1 MDRGAAE
8 EVPVY
13 ENNQNTDGRNGQTDQ
28 VSPRRAVKSLQSASE
43 QSGVAATELY
53 DFDAD
58 SAAFSSASEAANK
71 DGHEDAAYRDG
82 LPAQRGARSASG
94 VARVADALDFNTF
107 TMETAAE
114 DALATAAEY
123 KKLDAEGVLREDR
136 DTAEYLRN
144 AATAALGHVQNA
156 QAFGL
161 MTVEEGYGYEQ
172 SLQSVIDGT
181 QEYLI
186 DNAMREG
193 KAAENRKG
201 GIGNAE
207 NLNDGTQRAE
217 GVGADREGGA
227 VPQGAAV
234 AAKRGRNDS
243 VEIRRAVGAGEFDQR
258 SARSLGIENGSQ
270 AATMQVLREDVVDR
284 IASLRSIREEAA
296 KDGAKVVFFTGKC
309 EVATKRGRYQSV
321 EGVYDAERNTFYI
334 KADGISR
341 DARKVFRHEAWHKRV
356 AENRAVL
363 LDAAELLGKKY
374 GTAELDRLVAQYCD
388 AYYGIYGVID
398 ASMSEDEA
406 TDIYMKY
413 LEEICADAY
422 AQIRRGGI
430 NIAKAE
436 AAMET
441 YRTDTQKQTAAATER
456 TNGPGQQG
464 KYSVNNEFEAA
475 IDQWTADGSP
485 DGMSFILGSTG
496 DVLQGL
502 GAIESDIYMQGDKIK
517 TILRKHLE
525 MSMDEI
531 KKIPQILDDPVLILK
546 SRNTGR
552 NSSQNTRLV
561 VFGTVKAQSGKPVLS
576 VLDLR
581 PSEGRMLIDD
591 MQKVNSAY
599 VKGNDP
605 VGFVRRSE
613 VLYADKKRT
622 NQLLRWI
629 GFQAPTELLRHGSM
643 GSIAYEGNDVK
654 IFGKDF
660 SEVVH
665 EAATAEDYTG
675 DATTANSSKGER
687 QKYSFGG
694 EKARSANIEALREAQ
709 EMQARGVDMESIRKA
724 TGWHEGMDGKWRFEI
739 DDSGMTYHRG
749 GDAAFRRYHADYAEY
764 QELMRKWASGDV
776 TAEEEARLQ
785 RLDEIWGRED
795 GRLRARVESGSARLE
810 DILDHEGL
818 FQAYPQLRWTRVEF
832 SDLPKGTLG
841 SYSPSEDLIT
851 LSSELRSAPEST
863 LVHEIQHAIQ
873 NTEGL
878 AKGSSWQYWEK
889 KLTRG
894 DEIQSKGFQDARR
907 RLIRFQIDEANEEA
921 LTLKD
926 RLEKAEAQDDDLAEY
941 NRLWEEAERRGLD
954 GKINEY
960 YELRDNYYM
969 QMNRPGNRV
978 PSELYYNTAGEIEAR
993 DAAARRALTAEQ
1005 RREKAPDYGS
1015 ADTVFADGGES
1026 YSIGKTTGN
1035 KPFVEVEQDIL
1046 AGVPEAD
1053 WAKTVKENLK
1063 QKFPSGI
1070 TVGNNEIHIDKQS
1083 RREMTFSRY
1092 MQRLYNTD
1100 PQLRVDKL
1108 RATNN
1113 ADEILQAT
1121 TDWVNEGLNHPRKD
1135 NIRDFARGEVL
1146 LRVGGNDYTAD
1157 VVVGTRENGSMLM
1170 YDILNLQPTSFTEKE
1185 TDAAITVNPSPGV
1198 GRNTASISAESVA
1211 QNAPSVKQKYSLED
1225 DTKELDAGYR
1235 RAVEKDA
1242 AENEPTGGDEGL
1254 LPEKKRGGT
1263 DYAEL
1268 ATEEIERRAKEA
1280 TLSELR
1286 NMVKSTDTRLNQLR
1300 WGQRNGILTQEL
1312 RKQMKTVEE
1321 TAKIQNEELRKR
1333 NKEERAARE
1342 QKKIED
1348 AKKQVPRIAKK
1359 ELKTELT
1366 ELFHTAPGM
1375 RQTANDLIERTANR
1389 LLQQG
1394 YISSED
1400 RAELRDK
1407 LFDAGVVNYPL
1418 VSVAG

>member
-1 MDRGAAE
+1 M
-8 EVPVY
+8 
-13 ENNQNTDGRNGQTDQ
+13 
-28 VSPRRAVKSLQSASE
+28 
-43 QSGVAATELY
+43 Y

-114 DALATAAEY
+114 DAQATAAEY

-181 QEYLI
+181 QEYLV
-186 DNAMREG
+186 DNAMRDG
-193 KAAENRKG
+193 KTAENRKG

-456 TNGPGQQG
+456 TNGP
-464 KYSVNNEFEAA
+464 N
-475 IDQWTADGSP
+475 
-485 DGMSFILGSTG
+485 
-496 DVLQGL
+496 
-502 GAIESDIYMQGDKIK
+502 
-517 TILRKHLE
+517 
-525 MSMDEI
+525 
-531 KKIPQILDDPVLILK
+531 
-546 SRNTGR
+546 
-552 NSSQNTRLV
+552 
-561 VFGTVKAQSGKPVLS
+561 
-576 VLDLR
+576 
-581 PSEGRMLIDD
+581 
-591 MQKVNSAY
+591 
-599 VKGNDP
+599 
-605 VGFVRRSE
+605 
-613 VLYADKKRT
+613 
-622 NQLLRWI
+622 
-629 GFQAPTELLRHGSM
+629 
-643 GSIAYEGNDVK
+643 
-654 IFGKDF
+654 
-660 SEVVH
+660 
-665 EAATAEDYTG
+665 
-675 DATTANSSKGER
+675 
-687 QKYSFGG
+687 
-694 EKARSANIEALREAQ
+694 
-709 EMQARGVDMESIRKA
+709 
-724 TGWHEGMDGKWRFEI
+724 
-739 DDSGMTYHRG
+739 
-749 GDAAFRRYHADYAEY
+749 
-764 QELMRKWASGDV
+764 
-776 TAEEEARLQ
+776 
-785 RLDEIWGRED
+785 ED
-795 GRLRARVESGSARLE
+795 G
-810 DILDHEGL
+810 
-818 FQAYPQLRWTRVEF
+818 TR
-832 SDLPKGTLG
+832 
-841 SYSPSEDLIT
+841 
-851 LSSELRSAPEST
+851 
-863 LVHEIQHAIQ
+863 
-873 NTEGL
+873 
-878 AKGSSWQYWEK
+878 
-889 KLTRG
+889 
-894 DEIQSKGFQDARR
+894 
-907 RLIRFQIDEANEEA
+907 
-921 LTLKD
+921 
-926 RLEKAEAQDDDLAEY
+926 
-941 NRLWEEAERRGLD
+941 
-954 GKINEY
+954 
-960 YELRDNYYM
+960 
-969 QMNRPGNRV
+969 
-978 PSELYYNTAGEIEAR
+978 
-993 DAAARRALTAEQ
+993 
-1005 RREKAPDYGS
+1005 
-1015 ADTVFADGGES
+1015 
-1026 YSIGKTTGN
+1026 YSIGEIIGDDQKDYGIGVHLDSTLLENLTSKERTEMVKERVKELGGEVFTAYDSAGNATDISIAKPEDRFKNRYGKSKPVNKDLTTKYIGN
-1035 KPFVEVEQDIL
+1035 KTKQ
-1046 AGVPEAD
+1046 EAVVLLD
-1053 WAKTVKENLK
+1053 ELITTAKHLNSEA
-1063 QKFPSGI
+1063 
-1070 TVGNNEIHIDKQS
+1070 
-1083 RREMTFSRY
+1083 SRY
-1092 MQRLYNTD
+1092 SHDWLDDDGKNNWDYWTTYVQDKKGTIWEATLNVANTANGE
-1100 PQLRVDKL
+1100 K
-1108 RATNN
+1108 
-1113 ADEILQAT
+1113 IL
-1121 TDWVNEGLNHPRKD
+1121 
-1135 NIRDFARGEVL
+1135 
-1146 LRVGGNDYTAD
+1146 
-1157 VVVGTRENGSMLM
+1157 
-1170 YDILNLQPTSFTEKE
+1170 YDISPIKKVGQSVKSDTSLLSTGQPVKSGTS
-1185 TDAAITVNPSPGV
+1185 TVD
-1198 GRNTASISAESVA
+1198 ASIAERET
-1211 QNAPSVKQKYSLED
+1211 SVKQKYSLED
-1225 DTKELDAGYR
+1225 DTRELDAGYR

-1242 AENEPTGGDEGL
+1242 AENEPTGRDEGL

-1312 RKQMKTVEE
+1312 REQMKTVEE

-1407 LFDAGVVNYPL
+1407 LFEAGVVDYLL

>member
-1 MDRGAAE
+1 M
-8 EVPVY
+8 
-13 ENNQNTDGRNGQTDQ
+13 
-28 VSPRRAVKSLQSASE
+28 
-43 QSGVAATELY
+43 
-53 DFDAD
+53 
-58 SAAFSSASEAANK
+58 
-71 DGHEDAAYRDG
+71 
-82 LPAQRGARSASG
+82 
-94 VARVADALDFNTF
+94 
-107 TMETAAE
+107 
-114 DALATAAEY
+114 
-123 KKLDAEGVLREDR
+123 
-136 DTAEYLRN
+136 
-144 AATAALGHVQNA
+144 
-156 QAFGL
+156 
-161 MTVEEGYGYEQ
+161 
-172 SLQSVIDGT
+172 
-181 QEYLI
+181 
-186 DNAMREG
+186 
-193 KAAENRKG
+193 
-201 GIGNAE
+201 
-207 NLNDGTQRAE
+207 
-217 GVGADREGGA
+217 
-227 VPQGAAV
+227 
-234 AAKRGRNDS
+234 
-243 VEIRRAVGAGEFDQR
+243 
-258 SARSLGIENGSQ
+258 
-270 AATMQVLREDVVDR
+270 
-284 IASLRSIREEAA
+284 
-296 KDGAKVVFFTGKC
+296 
-309 EVATKRGRYQSV
+309 
-321 EGVYDAERNTFYI
+321 
-334 KADGISR
+334 
-341 DARKVFRHEAWHKRV
+341 
-356 AENRAVL
+356 L

-591 MQKVNSAY
+591 MQIVNSAY

-675 DATTANSSKGER
+675 DVTTANSSKGER

-709 EMQARGVDMESIRKA
+709 E
-724 TGWHEGMDGKWRFEI
+724 
-739 DDSGMTYHRG
+739 
-749 GDAAFRRYHADYAEY
+749 
-764 QELMRKWASGDV
+764 
-776 TAEEEARLQ
+776 
-785 RLDEIWGRED
+785 
-795 GRLRARVESGSARLE
+795 
-810 DILDHEGL
+810 
-818 FQAYPQLRWTRVEF
+818 
-832 SDLPKGTLG
+832 
-841 SYSPSEDLIT
+841 
-851 LSSELRSAPEST
+851 
-863 LVHEIQHAIQ
+863 
-873 NTEGL
+873 
-878 AKGSSWQYWEK
+878 
-889 KLTRG
+889 
-894 DEIQSKGFQDARR
+894 
-907 RLIRFQIDEANEEA
+907 
-921 LTLKD
+921 
-926 RLEKAEAQDDDLAEY
+926 
-941 NRLWEEAERRGLD
+941 
-954 GKINEY
+954 
-960 YELRDNYYM
+960 
-969 QMNRPGNRV
+969 
-978 PSELYYNTAGEIEAR
+978 
-993 DAAARRALTAEQ
+993 
-1005 RREKAPDYGS
+1005 
-1015 ADTVFADGGES
+1015 
-1026 YSIGKTTGN
+1026 
-1035 KPFVEVEQDIL
+1035 
-1046 AGVPEAD
+1046 
-1053 WAKTVKENLK
+1053 
-1063 QKFPSGI
+1063 
-1070 TVGNNEIHIDKQS
+1070 
-1083 RREMTFSRY
+1083 
-1092 MQRLYNTD
+1092 
-1100 PQLRVDKL
+1100 
-1108 RATNN
+1108 
-1113 ADEILQAT
+1113 
-1121 TDWVNEGLNHPRKD
+1121 
-1135 NIRDFARGEVL
+1135 
-1146 LRVGGNDYTAD
+1146 
-1157 VVVGTRENGSMLM
+1157 M

-1211 QNAPSVKQKYSLED
+1211 QNAPSVKQKYSMEDGTRYSIGEIIGDEQKDYGIGVHLDSTLLENLTSKERTEMVKERVKELGGEVFTAYDSAGNAADISIAKPEDRFKNRYGKSKPVNKDLTTKYISNKTKQEAVVLLDELITTAKHLNSEASRYSHDWLDDDGKNNWDYWTTYVQDKKGTIWEATLNVANTANGEKILYDISPIKKVGQSVKSDTSLLSTGQPVKSGTSTVDASIAERETSVKQKYSLED
-1225 DTKELDAGYR
+1225 DTRELDAGYR

-1268 ATEEIERRAKEA
+1268 ATEEIERRA
-1280 TLSELR
+1280 
-1286 NMVKSTDTRLNQLR
+1286 
-1300 WGQRNGILTQEL
+1300 
-1312 RKQMKTVEE
+1312 
-1321 TAKIQNEELRKR
+1321 
-1333 NKEERAARE
+1333 
-1342 QKKIED
+1342 
-1348 AKKQVPRIAKK
+1348 
-1359 ELKTELT
+1359 
-1366 ELFHTAPGM
+1366 
-1375 RQTANDLIERTANR
+1375 NR

-1394 YISSED
+1394 YINSEISTH
-1400 RAELRDK
+1400 AP
-1407 LFDAGVVNYPL
+1407 V
-1418 VSVAG
+1418 

>member
-71 DGHEDAAYRDG
+71 DGHEDTAYRDG

-114 DALATAAEY
+114 DAQATAAEY

-181 QEYLI
+181 QEYLL
-186 DNAMREG
+186 DNAMRDG
-193 KAAENRKG
+193 KTAENRKG

-217 GVGADREGGA
+217 GVGTDREGGA

-456 TNGPGQQG
+456 TNGP
-464 KYSVNNEFEAA
+464 N
-475 IDQWTADGSP
+475 
-485 DGMSFILGSTG
+485 
-496 DVLQGL
+496 
-502 GAIESDIYMQGDKIK
+502 
-517 TILRKHLE
+517 
-525 MSMDEI
+525 
-531 KKIPQILDDPVLILK
+531 
-546 SRNTGR
+546 
-552 NSSQNTRLV
+552 
-561 VFGTVKAQSGKPVLS
+561 
-576 VLDLR
+576 
-581 PSEGRMLIDD
+581 
-591 MQKVNSAY
+591 
-599 VKGNDP
+599 
-605 VGFVRRSE
+605 
-613 VLYADKKRT
+613 
-622 NQLLRWI
+622 
-629 GFQAPTELLRHGSM
+629 
-643 GSIAYEGNDVK
+643 
-654 IFGKDF
+654 
-660 SEVVH
+660 
-665 EAATAEDYTG
+665 
-675 DATTANSSKGER
+675 
-687 QKYSFGG
+687 
-694 EKARSANIEALREAQ
+694 
-709 EMQARGVDMESIRKA
+709 
-724 TGWHEGMDGKWRFEI
+724 
-739 DDSGMTYHRG
+739 
-749 GDAAFRRYHADYAEY
+749 
-764 QELMRKWASGDV
+764 
-776 TAEEEARLQ
+776 
-785 RLDEIWGRED
+785 ED
-795 GRLRARVESGSARLE
+795 G
-810 DILDHEGL
+810 
-818 FQAYPQLRWTRVEF
+818 TR
-832 SDLPKGTLG
+832 
-841 SYSPSEDLIT
+841 
-851 LSSELRSAPEST
+851 
-863 LVHEIQHAIQ
+863 
-873 NTEGL
+873 
-878 AKGSSWQYWEK
+878 
-889 KLTRG
+889 
-894 DEIQSKGFQDARR
+894 
-907 RLIRFQIDEANEEA
+907 
-921 LTLKD
+921 
-926 RLEKAEAQDDDLAEY
+926 
-941 NRLWEEAERRGLD
+941 
-954 GKINEY
+954 
-960 YELRDNYYM
+960 
-969 QMNRPGNRV
+969 
-978 PSELYYNTAGEIEAR
+978 
-993 DAAARRALTAEQ
+993 
-1005 RREKAPDYGS
+1005 
-1015 ADTVFADGGES
+1015 
-1026 YSIGKTTGN
+1026 YSIGEIIGDDQKDYGIGVHLDSTLLENLTSKERTEMVKERVKELGGEVFTAYDSAGNATDISIAKPEDRFKNRYGKSKPVNKDLTTKYIGN
-1035 KPFVEVEQDIL
+1035 KTKQ
-1046 AGVPEAD
+1046 EAVVLLD
-1053 WAKTVKENLK
+1053 ELITTAKHLNSEA
-1063 QKFPSGI
+1063 
-1070 TVGNNEIHIDKQS
+1070 
-1083 RREMTFSRY
+1083 SRY
-1092 MQRLYNTD
+1092 SHDWLDDDGKNNWDYWTTYVQDKKGTIWEATLNVANTANGE
-1100 PQLRVDKL
+1100 K
-1108 RATNN
+1108 
-1113 ADEILQAT
+1113 IL
-1121 TDWVNEGLNHPRKD
+1121 
-1135 NIRDFARGEVL
+1135 
-1146 LRVGGNDYTAD
+1146 
-1157 VVVGTRENGSMLM
+1157 
-1170 YDILNLQPTSFTEKE
+1170 YDISPIKKVGQSVKSDTSLLSTGQPVKSGTS
-1185 TDAAITVNPSPGV
+1185 TVD
-1198 GRNTASISAESVA
+1198 ASIAERET
-1211 QNAPSVKQKYSLED
+1211 SVKQKYSLED
-1225 DTKELDAGYR
+1225 DTRELDAGYR

-1242 AENEPTGGDEGL
+1242 AENEPTGRDEGL

-1312 RKQMKTVEE
+1312 REQMKTVEE

-1400 RAELRDK
+1400 RPELRDK
-1407 LFDAGVVNYPL
+1407 LFEAGVVNYPL

>member
-58 SAAFSSASEAANK
+58 SAAFSSASEATNK

-181 QEYLI
+181 QEYLL

-207 NLNDGTQRAE
+207 NLNDVTQRAE

-227 VPQGAAV
+227 VPQGTAV

-456 TNGPGQQG
+456 TNGPNEDGTR
-464 KYSVNNEFEAA
+464 YSIGETDDGRVVAVVDSDILSSIDTNTWDNAKKAQAKAAAKTALLAFEDGIQVNGIHYKVNRASRREYTRSEATKRLA
-475 IDQWTADGSP
+475 RRMPDAFADKMRAADIAGDIITATTAWAKDGGLKHP
-485 DGMSFILGSTG
+485 RKDNFVDFAHG
-496 DVLQGL
+496 DVLIQAGENQYDAETVVGITANGEYVFYDVVNMTPTSFQRKEEL
-502 GAIESDIYMQGDKIK
+502 SPTAAGRNAESDIQESPSERSI
-517 TILRKHLE
+517 
-525 MSMDEI
+525 
-531 KKIPQILDDPVLILK
+531 
-546 SRNTGR
+546 
-552 NSSQNTRLV
+552 SQNASS
-561 VFGTVKAQSGKPVLS
+561 VK
-576 VLDLR
+576 
-581 PSEGRMLIDD
+581 
-591 MQKVNSAY
+591 
-599 VKGNDP
+599 
-605 VGFVRRSE
+605 
-613 VLYADKKRT
+613 
-622 NQLLRWI
+622 
-629 GFQAPTELLRHGSM
+629 
-643 GSIAYEGNDVK
+643 
-654 IFGKDF
+654 
-660 SEVVH
+660 
-665 EAATAEDYTG
+665 
-675 DATTANSSKGER
+675 

-709 EMQARGVDMESIRKA
+709 EMQERGVDMESIRKA

-739 DDSGMTYHRG
+739 DDSGMTYHRS
-749 GDAAFRRYHADYAEY
+749 GDAAFSRYHADYAEY

-1211 QNAPSVKQKYSLED
+1211 QNAPSVKQKYSIED
-1225 DTKELDAGYR
+1225 DTRELDAGYR

-1312 RKQMKTVEE
+1312 REQMKTVEE

-1407 LFDAGVVNYPL
+1407 LFEAGVVDYLL

>member
-53 DFDAD
+53 DFVAD
-58 SAAFSSASEAANK
+58 SAASSSASEAANK
-71 DGHEDAAYRDG
+71 DDHEDVAYRDG
-82 LPAQRGARSASG
+82 LPAQ
-94 VARVADALDFNTF
+94 
-107 TMETAAE
+107 
-114 DALATAAEY
+114 
-123 KKLDAEGVLREDR
+123 
-136 DTAEYLRN
+136 
-144 AATAALGHVQNA
+144 
-156 QAFGL
+156 
-161 MTVEEGYGYEQ
+161 
-172 SLQSVIDGT
+172 
-181 QEYLI
+181 
-186 DNAMREG
+186 
-193 KAAENRKG
+193 
-201 GIGNAE
+201 
-207 NLNDGTQRAE
+207 
-217 GVGADREGGA
+217 
-227 VPQGAAV
+227 
-234 AAKRGRNDS
+234 
-243 VEIRRAVGAGEFDQR
+243 
-258 SARSLGIENGSQ
+258 
-270 AATMQVLREDVVDR
+270 
-284 IASLRSIREEAA
+284 
-296 KDGAKVVFFTGKC
+296 
-309 EVATKRGRYQSV
+309 
-321 EGVYDAERNTFYI
+321 
-334 KADGISR
+334 
-341 DARKVFRHEAWHKRV
+341 RV

-739 DDSGMTYHRG
+739 DDSEAEYRKH
-749 GDAAFRRYHADYAEY
+749 GDARLLQEEGYRRLV
-764 QELMRKWASGDV
+764 ELTDKWAASYEKGGAAF
-776 TAEEEARLQ
+776 TEAEENEMVALQEEYSDRVWEEKYELQDFLKHDKLYEAYPMLRHATLKFQ
-785 RLDEIWGRED
+785 KMDD
-795 GRLRARVESGSARLE
+795 GTNGYYSARDNTIALS
-810 DILDHEGL
+810 
-818 FQAYPQLRWTRVEF
+818 T
-832 SDLPKGTLG
+832 
-841 SYSPSEDLIT
+841 DLIGKPEKT
-851 LSSELRSAPEST
+851 LL
-863 LVHEIQHAIQ
+863 HEIQHAIQ
-873 NTEGL
+873 NYEGFSGGTSPEYWARKDYENGTSISERL
-878 AKGSSWQYWEK
+878 QKRYDDLLNGLSKEAQNRYIRYMELERELDRLFLSETDSEDGRKYAKLEA
-889 KLTRG
+889 
-894 DEIQSKGFQDARR
+894 EQDA
-907 RLIRFQIDEANEEA
+907 LYEELWPNEWFRK
-921 LTLKD
+921 LL
-926 RLEKAEAQDDDLAEY
+926 DLG
-941 NRLWEEAERRGLD
+941 R
-954 GKINEY
+954 KI
-960 YELRDNYYM
+960 
-969 QMNRPGNRV
+969 GS
-978 PSELYYNTAGEIEAR
+978 PSEAYYQMYRNSAGEIEAR
-993 DAAARRALTAEQ
+993 DSENRRALTAEQ

-1026 YSIGKTTGN
+1026 YSIGKTTDN

-1070 TVGNNEIHIDKQS
+1070 TVGNNEIHIDYQS
-1083 RREMTFSRY
+1083 RQEMTFSRY
-1092 MQRLYNTD
+1092 MQWLYKND
-1100 PQLRVDKL
+1100 PQVRADKL
-1108 RATNN
+1108 RATSN

-1135 NIRDFARGEVL
+1135 KITDFARGNVL

-1157 VVVGTRENGSMLM
+1157 VVVGTRKSGSMVM

-1185 TDAAITVNPSPGV
+1185 TDAAIAENPSPRTN
-1198 GRNTASISAESVA
+1198 RNTASISAESVA
-1211 QNAPSVKQKYSLED
+1211 QSESSVKQKYSLED
-1225 DTKELDAGYR
+1225 DTRELDAGYR

-1312 RKQMKTVEE
+1312 REQMKTVEE

-1394 YISSED
+1394 YINSEISTH
-1400 RAELRDK
+1400 AP
-1407 LFDAGVVNYPL
+1407 V
-1418 VSVAG
+1418 

>member
-114 DALATAAEY
+114 DAQATAAEY

-181 QEYLI
+181 QEYLV
-186 DNAMREG
+186 DNAMRDG
-193 KAAENRKG
+193 KTAENRKG

-456 TNGPGQQG
+456 TNGP
-464 KYSVNNEFEAA
+464 N
-475 IDQWTADGSP
+475 
-485 DGMSFILGSTG
+485 
-496 DVLQGL
+496 
-502 GAIESDIYMQGDKIK
+502 
-517 TILRKHLE
+517 
-525 MSMDEI
+525 
-531 KKIPQILDDPVLILK
+531 
-546 SRNTGR
+546 
-552 NSSQNTRLV
+552 
-561 VFGTVKAQSGKPVLS
+561 
-576 VLDLR
+576 
-581 PSEGRMLIDD
+581 
-591 MQKVNSAY
+591 
-599 VKGNDP
+599 
-605 VGFVRRSE
+605 
-613 VLYADKKRT
+613 
-622 NQLLRWI
+622 
-629 GFQAPTELLRHGSM
+629 
-643 GSIAYEGNDVK
+643 
-654 IFGKDF
+654 
-660 SEVVH
+660 
-665 EAATAEDYTG
+665 
-675 DATTANSSKGER
+675 
-687 QKYSFGG
+687 
-694 EKARSANIEALREAQ
+694 
-709 EMQARGVDMESIRKA
+709 
-724 TGWHEGMDGKWRFEI
+724 
-739 DDSGMTYHRG
+739 
-749 GDAAFRRYHADYAEY
+749 
-764 QELMRKWASGDV
+764 
-776 TAEEEARLQ
+776 
-785 RLDEIWGRED
+785 ED
-795 GRLRARVESGSARLE
+795 G
-810 DILDHEGL
+810 
-818 FQAYPQLRWTRVEF
+818 TR
-832 SDLPKGTLG
+832 
-841 SYSPSEDLIT
+841 
-851 LSSELRSAPEST
+851 
-863 LVHEIQHAIQ
+863 
-873 NTEGL
+873 
-878 AKGSSWQYWEK
+878 
-889 KLTRG
+889 
-894 DEIQSKGFQDARR
+894 
-907 RLIRFQIDEANEEA
+907 
-921 LTLKD
+921 
-926 RLEKAEAQDDDLAEY
+926 
-941 NRLWEEAERRGLD
+941 
-954 GKINEY
+954 
-960 YELRDNYYM
+960 
-969 QMNRPGNRV
+969 
-978 PSELYYNTAGEIEAR
+978 
-993 DAAARRALTAEQ
+993 
-1005 RREKAPDYGS
+1005 
-1015 ADTVFADGGES
+1015 
-1026 YSIGKTTGN
+1026 YSIGEIIGDDQKDYGIGVHLDSTLLENLTSKERTEMVKERVKELGGEVFTAYDSAGNATDISIAKPEDRFKNRYGKSKPVNKDLTTKYIGN
-1035 KPFVEVEQDIL
+1035 KTKQ
-1046 AGVPEAD
+1046 EAVVLLD
-1053 WAKTVKENLK
+1053 ELITTAKHLNSEA
-1063 QKFPSGI
+1063 
-1070 TVGNNEIHIDKQS
+1070 
-1083 RREMTFSRY
+1083 SRY
-1092 MQRLYNTD
+1092 SHDWLDDDGKNNWDYWTTYVQDKKGTIWEATLNVANTANGE
-1100 PQLRVDKL
+1100 K
-1108 RATNN
+1108 
-1113 ADEILQAT
+1113 IL
-1121 TDWVNEGLNHPRKD
+1121 
-1135 NIRDFARGEVL
+1135 
-1146 LRVGGNDYTAD
+1146 
-1157 VVVGTRENGSMLM
+1157 
-1170 YDILNLQPTSFTEKE
+1170 YDISPIKKVGQSVKSDTSLLSTGQPVKSGTS
-1185 TDAAITVNPSPGV
+1185 TVD
-1198 GRNTASISAESVA
+1198 ASIAERET
-1211 QNAPSVKQKYSLED
+1211 SVKQKYSLED
-1225 DTKELDAGYR
+1225 DTRELDAGYR

-1242 AENEPTGGDEGL
+1242 AENEPTGRDEGL

-1312 RKQMKTVEE
+1312 REQMKTVEE

>member
-114 DALATAAEY
+114 DAQATAAEY

-181 QEYLI
+181 QEYLL
-186 DNAMREG
+186 DNAMRDG
-193 KAAENRKG
+193 KTAENRKG

-456 TNGPGQQG
+456 TNGPNEDGTR
-464 KYSVNNEFEAA
+464 YSIGET
-475 IDQWTADGSP
+475 DDGRVVAVV
-485 DGMSFILGSTG
+485 D
-496 DVLQGL
+496 
-502 GAIESDIYMQGDKIK
+502 SDILSSID
-517 TILRKHLE
+517 T
-525 MSMDEI
+525 
-531 KKIPQILDDPVLILK
+531 
-546 SRNTGR
+546 NTWD
-552 NSSQNTRLV
+552 NAK
-561 VFGTVKAQSGKPVLS
+561 KAQAKAAAKTALLAFEDGIQVN
-576 VLDLR
+576 
-581 PSEGRMLIDD
+581 GIHY
-591 MQKVNSAY
+591 KVNRASRREY
-599 VKGNDP
+599 T
-605 VGFVRRSE
+605 RSE
-613 VLYADKKRT
+613 ATKRLARRMPDAFADKMR
-622 NQLLRWI
+622 
-629 GFQAPTELLRHGSM
+629 AAD
-643 GSIAYEGNDVK
+643 IA
-654 IFGKDF
+654 
-660 SEVVH
+660 
-665 EAATAEDYTG
+665 G
-675 DATTANSSKGER
+675 DIITATTA
-687 QKYSFGG
+687 
-694 EKARSANIEALREAQ
+694 
-709 EMQARGVDMESIRKA
+709 
-724 TGWHEGMDGKWRFEI
+724 
-739 DDSGMTYHRG
+739 
-749 GDAAFRRYHADYAEY
+749 
-764 QELMRKWASGDV
+764 WA
-776 TAEEEARLQ
+776 
-785 RLDEIWGRED
+785 
-795 GRLRARVESGSARLE
+795 
-810 DILDHEGL
+810 
-818 FQAYPQLRWTRVEF
+818 
-832 SDLPKGTLG
+832 K
-841 SYSPSEDLIT
+841 
-851 LSSELRSAPEST
+851 
-863 LVHEIQHAIQ
+863 
-873 NTEGL
+873 
-878 AKGSSWQYWEK
+878 
-889 KLTRG
+889 
-894 DEIQSKGFQDARR
+894 
-907 RLIRFQIDEANEEA
+907 
-921 LTLKD
+921 
-926 RLEKAEAQDDDLAEY
+926 
-941 NRLWEEAERRGLD
+941 
-954 GKINEY
+954 
-960 YELRDNYYM
+960 
-969 QMNRPGNRV
+969 
-978 PSELYYNTAGEIEAR
+978 
-993 DAAARRALTAEQ
+993 
-1005 RREKAPDYGS
+1005 
-1015 ADTVFADGGES
+1015 DGG
-1026 YSIGKTTGN
+1026 
-1035 KPFVEVEQDIL
+1035 
-1046 AGVPEAD
+1046 
-1053 WAKTVKENLK
+1053 LK
-1063 QKFPSGI
+1063 
-1070 TVGNNEIHIDKQS
+1070 
-1083 RREMTFSRY
+1083 
-1092 MQRLYNTD
+1092 
-1100 PQLRVDKL
+1100 
-1108 RATNN
+1108 
-1113 ADEILQAT
+1113 
-1121 TDWVNEGLNHPRKD
+1121 HPRKD
-1135 NIRDFARGEVL
+1135 NFVDFAHGDVLIQAGENQYDAETV
-1146 LRVGGNDYTAD
+1146 VGITANGEYVFYD
-1157 VVVGTRENGSMLM
+1157 VVNMT
-1170 YDILNLQPTSFTEKE
+1170 PTSFQRKE
-1185 TDAAITVNPSPGV
+1185 ELSPTAA
-1198 GRNTASISAESVA
+1198 GRNAESDIQESPSERSIS
-1211 QNAPSVKQKYSLED
+1211 QNAPSVKQKYSMED

-1242 AENEPTGGDEGL
+1242 AENEPTGRDEGL

-1312 RKQMKTVEE
+1312 REQMKTVEE

-1407 LFDAGVVNYPL
+1407 LFEAGVVNYPL

>member
-71 DGHEDAAYRDG
+71 DGHEDTAYRDG

-114 DALATAAEY
+114 DAQATAAEY

-181 QEYLI
+181 QEYLV
-186 DNAMREG
+186 DNAMRDG
-193 KAAENRKG
+193 KTAENRKG

-217 GVGADREGGA
+217 GVGANREGGA

-456 TNGPGQQG
+456 TNGP
-464 KYSVNNEFEAA
+464 N
-475 IDQWTADGSP
+475 
-485 DGMSFILGSTG
+485 
-496 DVLQGL
+496 
-502 GAIESDIYMQGDKIK
+502 
-517 TILRKHLE
+517 
-525 MSMDEI
+525 
-531 KKIPQILDDPVLILK
+531 
-546 SRNTGR
+546 
-552 NSSQNTRLV
+552 
-561 VFGTVKAQSGKPVLS
+561 
-576 VLDLR
+576 
-581 PSEGRMLIDD
+581 
-591 MQKVNSAY
+591 
-599 VKGNDP
+599 
-605 VGFVRRSE
+605 
-613 VLYADKKRT
+613 
-622 NQLLRWI
+622 
-629 GFQAPTELLRHGSM
+629 
-643 GSIAYEGNDVK
+643 
-654 IFGKDF
+654 
-660 SEVVH
+660 
-665 EAATAEDYTG
+665 
-675 DATTANSSKGER
+675 
-687 QKYSFGG
+687 
-694 EKARSANIEALREAQ
+694 
-709 EMQARGVDMESIRKA
+709 
-724 TGWHEGMDGKWRFEI
+724 
-739 DDSGMTYHRG
+739 
-749 GDAAFRRYHADYAEY
+749 
-764 QELMRKWASGDV
+764 
-776 TAEEEARLQ
+776 
-785 RLDEIWGRED
+785 ED
-795 GRLRARVESGSARLE
+795 G
-810 DILDHEGL
+810 
-818 FQAYPQLRWTRVEF
+818 TR
-832 SDLPKGTLG
+832 
-841 SYSPSEDLIT
+841 
-851 LSSELRSAPEST
+851 
-863 LVHEIQHAIQ
+863 
-873 NTEGL
+873 
-878 AKGSSWQYWEK
+878 
-889 KLTRG
+889 
-894 DEIQSKGFQDARR
+894 
-907 RLIRFQIDEANEEA
+907 
-921 LTLKD
+921 
-926 RLEKAEAQDDDLAEY
+926 
-941 NRLWEEAERRGLD
+941 
-954 GKINEY
+954 
-960 YELRDNYYM
+960 
-969 QMNRPGNRV
+969 
-978 PSELYYNTAGEIEAR
+978 
-993 DAAARRALTAEQ
+993 
-1005 RREKAPDYGS
+1005 
-1015 ADTVFADGGES
+1015 
-1026 YSIGKTTGN
+1026 YSIGEIIGDDQKDYGIGVHLDSTLLENLTSKERTEMVKERVKELGGEVFTAYDSAGNATDISIAKPEDRFKNRYGKSKPVNKDLTTKYIGN
-1035 KPFVEVEQDIL
+1035 KTKQ
-1046 AGVPEAD
+1046 EAVVLLD
-1053 WAKTVKENLK
+1053 ELITTAKHLNSEA
-1063 QKFPSGI
+1063 
-1070 TVGNNEIHIDKQS
+1070 
-1083 RREMTFSRY
+1083 SRY
-1092 MQRLYNTD
+1092 SHDWLDDDGKNNWDYWTTYVQDKKGTIWEATLNVANTANGE
-1100 PQLRVDKL
+1100 K
-1108 RATNN
+1108 
-1113 ADEILQAT
+1113 IL
-1121 TDWVNEGLNHPRKD
+1121 
-1135 NIRDFARGEVL
+1135 
-1146 LRVGGNDYTAD
+1146 
-1157 VVVGTRENGSMLM
+1157 
-1170 YDILNLQPTSFTEKE
+1170 YDISPIKKVGQSVKSDTSLLSTGQPVKSGTS
-1185 TDAAITVNPSPGV
+1185 TVD
-1198 GRNTASISAESVA
+1198 ASIAERET
-1211 QNAPSVKQKYSLED
+1211 SVKQKYSLED
-1225 DTKELDAGYR
+1225 DTRELDAGYR

-1242 AENEPTGGDEGL
+1242 AENEPTGRDEGL

-1312 RKQMKTVEE
+1312 REQMKTVEE

-1407 LFDAGVVNYPL
+1407 LFEAGVVNYPL

>member
-71 DGHEDAAYRDG
+71 DGHEDVAYRDG
-82 LPAQRGARSASG
+82 LPAQRVARSASG

-114 DALATAAEY
+114 DAKTTAAEY

-181 QEYLI
+181 QEYLL

-207 NLNDGTQRAE
+207 NLNNGTQRAE

-234 AAKRGRNDS
+234 AAKRRRNDS

-309 EVATKRGRYQSV
+309 EVSTKRGRYQSV

-341 DARKVFRHEAWHKRV
+341 DAQKVFRHEAWHKRV

-456 TNGPGQQG
+456 TNGP
-464 KYSVNNEFEAA
+464 N
-475 IDQWTADGSP
+475 
-485 DGMSFILGSTG
+485 
-496 DVLQGL
+496 
-502 GAIESDIYMQGDKIK
+502 
-517 TILRKHLE
+517 
-525 MSMDEI
+525 
-531 KKIPQILDDPVLILK
+531 
-546 SRNTGR
+546 
-552 NSSQNTRLV
+552 
-561 VFGTVKAQSGKPVLS
+561 
-576 VLDLR
+576 
-581 PSEGRMLIDD
+581 
-591 MQKVNSAY
+591 
-599 VKGNDP
+599 
-605 VGFVRRSE
+605 
-613 VLYADKKRT
+613 
-622 NQLLRWI
+622 
-629 GFQAPTELLRHGSM
+629 
-643 GSIAYEGNDVK
+643 
-654 IFGKDF
+654 
-660 SEVVH
+660 
-665 EAATAEDYTG
+665 
-675 DATTANSSKGER
+675 
-687 QKYSFGG
+687 
-694 EKARSANIEALREAQ
+694 
-709 EMQARGVDMESIRKA
+709 
-724 TGWHEGMDGKWRFEI
+724 
-739 DDSGMTYHRG
+739 
-749 GDAAFRRYHADYAEY
+749 
-764 QELMRKWASGDV
+764 
-776 TAEEEARLQ
+776 
-785 RLDEIWGRED
+785 ED
-795 GRLRARVESGSARLE
+795 G
-810 DILDHEGL
+810 
-818 FQAYPQLRWTRVEF
+818 TR
-832 SDLPKGTLG
+832 
-841 SYSPSEDLIT
+841 
-851 LSSELRSAPEST
+851 
-863 LVHEIQHAIQ
+863 
-873 NTEGL
+873 
-878 AKGSSWQYWEK
+878 
-889 KLTRG
+889 
-894 DEIQSKGFQDARR
+894 
-907 RLIRFQIDEANEEA
+907 
-921 LTLKD
+921 
-926 RLEKAEAQDDDLAEY
+926 
-941 NRLWEEAERRGLD
+941 
-954 GKINEY
+954 
-960 YELRDNYYM
+960 
-969 QMNRPGNRV
+969 
-978 PSELYYNTAGEIEAR
+978 
-993 DAAARRALTAEQ
+993 
-1005 RREKAPDYGS
+1005 
-1015 ADTVFADGGES
+1015 
-1026 YSIGKTTGN
+1026 YSIGEIIGDDQKDYGIGVHLDSTLLENLTSKERTEMVKERVKELGGEVFTAYDSAGNATDISIAKPEDRFKNRYGKSKPVNKDLTTKYIGN
-1035 KPFVEVEQDIL
+1035 KTKQ
-1046 AGVPEAD
+1046 EAVVLLD
-1053 WAKTVKENLK
+1053 ELITTAKHLNSEA
-1063 QKFPSGI
+1063 
-1070 TVGNNEIHIDKQS
+1070 
-1083 RREMTFSRY
+1083 SRY
-1092 MQRLYNTD
+1092 SHDWLDDDGKNNWDYWTTYVQDKKGTIWEATLNVANTANGE
-1100 PQLRVDKL
+1100 K
-1108 RATNN
+1108 
-1113 ADEILQAT
+1113 IL
-1121 TDWVNEGLNHPRKD
+1121 
-1135 NIRDFARGEVL
+1135 
-1146 LRVGGNDYTAD
+1146 
-1157 VVVGTRENGSMLM
+1157 
-1170 YDILNLQPTSFTEKE
+1170 YDISPIKKVGQSVKSDTSLLSTGQPVKSGTS
-1185 TDAAITVNPSPGV
+1185 TVD
-1198 GRNTASISAESVA
+1198 ASIAERET
-1211 QNAPSVKQKYSLED
+1211 SVKQKYSLED
-1225 DTKELDAGYR
+1225 DTRELDAGYR

-1242 AENEPTGGDEGL
+1242 AENEPTGRDEGL

-1312 RKQMKTVEE
+1312 REQMKTVEE

-1407 LFDAGVVNYPL
+1407 LFEAGVVDSPPRISRRLERKFWFSRPL
-1418 VSVAG
+1418 WPVAGNLRQHRRLASV

>member
-181 QEYLI
+181 QEYLV
-186 DNAMREG
+186 DNAMRDG
-193 KAAENRKG
+193 KTAENRKG

-243 VEIRRAVGAGEFDQR
+243 VEIRCAVGAGEFDQR

-456 TNGPGQQG
+456 TNGPNEDGTRYSIGEIIGDDQKDYGIGVHLDSTLLENLTSKERTEMVKERVKELGGEIFTAYDSAGNATDISIAKPEDRFKNHYGKSKPVNKDLTTKYIGNKTKQEAVVLLDEVITTAKHLNSEASRYSHDWLDDDGKNNWDYWTTYVQDKKGTIWEATLNVANTANGEKILYDISPIKKVGQ
-464 KYSVNNEFEAA
+464 SVKS
-475 IDQWTADGSP
+475 DTS
-485 DGMSFILGSTG
+485 LLSTG
-496 DVLQGL
+496 Q
-502 GAIESDIYMQGDKIK
+502 
-517 TILRKHLE
+517 
-525 MSMDEI
+525 
-531 KKIPQILDDPVLILK
+531 PVK
-546 SRNTGR
+546 S
-552 NSSQNTRLV
+552 
-561 VFGTVKAQSGKPVLS
+561 GTSTVDA
-576 VLDLR
+576 
-581 PSEGRMLIDD
+581 
-591 MQKVNSAY
+591 
-599 VKGNDP
+599 
-605 VGFVRRSE
+605 
-613 VLYADKKRT
+613 
-622 NQLLRWI
+622 
-629 GFQAPTELLRHGSM
+629 
-643 GSIAYEGNDVK
+643 SIAERETSVK
-654 IFGKDF
+654 
-660 SEVVH
+660 
-665 EAATAEDYTG
+665 
-675 DATTANSSKGER
+675 

-739 DDSGMTYHRG
+739 DDSGAEYRKH
-749 GDAAFRRYHADYAEY
+749 GDARLLQEEGYRRLV
-764 QELMRKWASGDV
+764 ELTDKWAASYEKGGAAF
-776 TAEEEARLQ
+776 TEAEENEMVALQEEYSDRVWEEKYELQDFLKHDKLYEAYPMLRRATLKFQ
-785 RLDEIWGRED
+785 KLDD
-795 GRLRARVESGSARLE
+795 GTNGYYSARDNTIALS
-810 DILDHEGL
+810 
-818 FQAYPQLRWTRVEF
+818 T
-832 SDLPKGTLG
+832 
-841 SYSPSEDLIT
+841 DLIGKPEET
-851 LSSELRSAPEST
+851 LL
-863 LVHEIQHAIQ
+863 HEIQHAIQ
-873 NTEGL
+873 NYEGFSGGTSPEYWARKDYENGTSISERL
-878 AKGSSWQYWEK
+878 QKRYDDLLNGLSKEEQNRYIRYMELERELDRLFLSETDSEDGRKYAKLEV
-889 KLTRG
+889 
-894 DEIQSKGFQDARR
+894 EQDALYEELWPNEWFRKLLDLGRR
-907 RLIRFQIDEANEEA
+907 I
-921 LTLKD
+921 
-926 RLEKAEAQDDDLAEY
+926 
-941 NRLWEEAERRGLD
+941 GS
-954 GKINEY
+954 
-960 YELRDNYYM
+960 
-969 QMNRPGNRV
+969 
-978 PSELYYNTAGEIEAR
+978 PSEAYYQMYRNSAGEIEAR
-993 DAAARRALTAEQ
+993 DSENRRALTAEQ

-1225 DTKELDAGYR
+1225 DTRELDAGYR

-1242 AENEPTGGDEGL
+1242 AENEPRGRDEGL

-1312 RKQMKTVEE
+1312 REQMKTVEE

-1407 LFDAGVVNYPL
+1407 LFEAGVVDYLL

>member
-1 MDRGAAE
+1 M
-8 EVPVY
+8 
-13 ENNQNTDGRNGQTDQ
+13 
-28 VSPRRAVKSLQSASE
+28 
-43 QSGVAATELY
+43 Y

-114 DALATAAEY
+114 DAQATAAEY

-181 QEYLI
+181 QEYLV
-186 DNAMREG
+186 DNAMRDG
-193 KAAENRKG
+193 KTAENRKG

-456 TNGPGQQG
+456 TNGP
-464 KYSVNNEFEAA
+464 N
-475 IDQWTADGSP
+475 
-485 DGMSFILGSTG
+485 
-496 DVLQGL
+496 
-502 GAIESDIYMQGDKIK
+502 
-517 TILRKHLE
+517 
-525 MSMDEI
+525 
-531 KKIPQILDDPVLILK
+531 
-546 SRNTGR
+546 
-552 NSSQNTRLV
+552 
-561 VFGTVKAQSGKPVLS
+561 
-576 VLDLR
+576 
-581 PSEGRMLIDD
+581 
-591 MQKVNSAY
+591 
-599 VKGNDP
+599 
-605 VGFVRRSE
+605 
-613 VLYADKKRT
+613 
-622 NQLLRWI
+622 
-629 GFQAPTELLRHGSM
+629 
-643 GSIAYEGNDVK
+643 
-654 IFGKDF
+654 
-660 SEVVH
+660 
-665 EAATAEDYTG
+665 
-675 DATTANSSKGER
+675 
-687 QKYSFGG
+687 
-694 EKARSANIEALREAQ
+694 
-709 EMQARGVDMESIRKA
+709 
-724 TGWHEGMDGKWRFEI
+724 
-739 DDSGMTYHRG
+739 
-749 GDAAFRRYHADYAEY
+749 
-764 QELMRKWASGDV
+764 
-776 TAEEEARLQ
+776 
-785 RLDEIWGRED
+785 ED
-795 GRLRARVESGSARLE
+795 G
-810 DILDHEGL
+810 
-818 FQAYPQLRWTRVEF
+818 TR
-832 SDLPKGTLG
+832 
-841 SYSPSEDLIT
+841 
-851 LSSELRSAPEST
+851 
-863 LVHEIQHAIQ
+863 
-873 NTEGL
+873 
-878 AKGSSWQYWEK
+878 
-889 KLTRG
+889 
-894 DEIQSKGFQDARR
+894 
-907 RLIRFQIDEANEEA
+907 
-921 LTLKD
+921 
-926 RLEKAEAQDDDLAEY
+926 
-941 NRLWEEAERRGLD
+941 
-954 GKINEY
+954 
-960 YELRDNYYM
+960 
-969 QMNRPGNRV
+969 
-978 PSELYYNTAGEIEAR
+978 
-993 DAAARRALTAEQ
+993 
-1005 RREKAPDYGS
+1005 
-1015 ADTVFADGGES
+1015 
-1026 YSIGKTTGN
+1026 YSIGEIIGDDQKDYGIGVHLDSTLLENLTSKERTEMVKERVKELGGEVFTAYDSAGNATDISIAKPEDRFKNRYGKSKPVNKDLTTKYIGN
-1035 KPFVEVEQDIL
+1035 KTKQ
-1046 AGVPEAD
+1046 EAVVLLD
-1053 WAKTVKENLK
+1053 ELITTAKHLNSEA
-1063 QKFPSGI
+1063 
-1070 TVGNNEIHIDKQS
+1070 
-1083 RREMTFSRY
+1083 SRY
-1092 MQRLYNTD
+1092 SHDWLDDDGKNNWDYWTTYVQDKKGTIWEATLNVANTANGE
-1100 PQLRVDKL
+1100 K
-1108 RATNN
+1108 
-1113 ADEILQAT
+1113 IL
-1121 TDWVNEGLNHPRKD
+1121 
-1135 NIRDFARGEVL
+1135 
-1146 LRVGGNDYTAD
+1146 
-1157 VVVGTRENGSMLM
+1157 
-1170 YDILNLQPTSFTEKE
+1170 YDISPIKKVGQSVKSDTSLLSTGQPVKSGTS
-1185 TDAAITVNPSPGV
+1185 TVD
-1198 GRNTASISAESVA
+1198 ASIAERET
-1211 QNAPSVKQKYSLED
+1211 SVKQKYSLED
-1225 DTKELDAGYR
+1225 DTRELDAGYR

-1242 AENEPTGGDEGL
+1242 AENEPTGRDEGL

-1312 RKQMKTVEE
+1312 REQMKTVEE

-1407 LFDAGVVNYPL
+1407 LFEAGVVNYPL

>member
-28 VSPRRAVKSLQSASE
+28 VSPRRAVKSLQNTSE

-181 QEYLI
+181 QEYLLN
-186 DNAMREG
+186 NAMREG

-517 TILRKHLE
+517 
-525 MSMDEI
+525 
-531 KKIPQILDDPVLILK
+531 
-546 SRNTGR
+546 
-552 NSSQNTRLV
+552 
-561 VFGTVKAQSGKPVLS
+561 
-576 VLDLR
+576 
-581 PSEGRMLIDD
+581 
-591 MQKVNSAY
+591 
-599 VKGNDP
+599 
-605 VGFVRRSE
+605 
-613 VLYADKKRT
+613 
-622 NQLLRWI
+622 
-629 GFQAPTELLRHGSM
+629 
-643 GSIAYEGNDVK
+643 
-654 IFGKDF
+654 
-660 SEVVH
+660 
-665 EAATAEDYTG
+665 ATP
-675 DATTANSSKGER
+675 
-687 QKYSFGG
+687 
-694 EKARSANIEALREAQ
+694 
-709 EMQARGVDMESIRKA
+709 
-724 TGWHEGMDGKWRFEI
+724 H
-739 DDSGMTYHRG
+739 
-749 GDAAFRRYHADYAEY
+749 
-764 QELMRKWASGDV
+764 
-776 TAEEEARLQ
+776 
-785 RLDEIWGRED
+785 
-795 GRLRARVESGSARLE
+795 
-810 DILDHEGL
+810 
-818 FQAYPQLRWTRVEF
+818 
-832 SDLPKGTLG
+832 
-841 SYSPSEDLIT
+841 
-851 LSSELRSAPEST
+851 
-863 LVHEIQHAIQ
+863 
-873 NTEGL
+873 
-878 AKGSSWQYWEK
+878 
-889 KLTRG
+889 
-894 DEIQSKGFQDARR
+894 
-907 RLIRFQIDEANEEA
+907 
-921 LTLKD
+921 
-926 RLEKAEAQDDDLAEY
+926 
-941 NRLWEEAERRGLD
+941 
-954 GKINEY
+954 
-960 YELRDNYYM
+960 
-969 QMNRPGNRV
+969 
-978 PSELYYNTAGEIEAR
+978 
-993 DAAARRALTAEQ
+993 
-1005 RREKAPDYGS
+1005 
-1015 ADTVFADGGES
+1015 
-1026 YSIGKTTGN
+1026 
-1035 KPFVEVEQDIL
+1035 
-1046 AGVPEAD
+1046 
-1053 WAKTVKENLK
+1053 
-1063 QKFPSGI
+1063 
-1070 TVGNNEIHIDKQS
+1070 
-1083 RREMTFSRY
+1083 
-1092 MQRLYNTD
+1092 
-1100 PQLRVDKL
+1100 
-1108 RATNN
+1108 
-1113 ADEILQAT
+1113 
-1121 TDWVNEGLNHPRKD
+1121 
-1135 NIRDFARGEVL
+1135 
-1146 LRVGGNDYTAD
+1146 
-1157 VVVGTRENGSMLM
+1157 
-1170 YDILNLQPTSFTEKE
+1170 
-1185 TDAAITVNPSPGV
+1185 
-1198 GRNTASISAESVA
+1198 
-1211 QNAPSVKQKYSLED
+1211 
-1225 DTKELDAGYR
+1225 
-1235 RAVEKDA
+1235 
-1242 AENEPTGGDEGL
+1242 
-1254 LPEKKRGGT
+1254 
-1263 DYAEL
+1263 
-1268 ATEEIERRAKEA
+1268 
-1280 TLSELR
+1280 
-1286 NMVKSTDTRLNQLR
+1286 
-1300 WGQRNGILTQEL
+1300 
-1312 RKQMKTVEE
+1312 
-1321 TAKIQNEELRKR
+1321 RKR
-1333 NKEERAARE
+1333 
-1342 QKKIED
+1342 
-1348 AKKQVPRIAKK
+1348 
-1359 ELKTELT
+1359 
-1366 ELFHTAPGM
+1366 
-1375 RQTANDLIERTANR
+1375 
-1389 LLQQG
+1389 
-1394 YISSED
+1394 
-1400 RAELRDK
+1400 
-1407 LFDAGVVNYPL
+1407 
-1418 VSVAG
+1418 

>member
-71 DGHEDAAYRDG
+71 DGHEDTAYRDG

-114 DALATAAEY
+114 DAQATAAEY

-181 QEYLI
+181 QEYLL
-186 DNAMREG
+186 DNAMRDG
-193 KAAENRKG
+193 KTAENRKG

-217 GVGADREGGA
+217 GVGTDREGGA

-456 TNGPGQQG
+456 TNGP
-464 KYSVNNEFEAA
+464 N
-475 IDQWTADGSP
+475 
-485 DGMSFILGSTG
+485 
-496 DVLQGL
+496 
-502 GAIESDIYMQGDKIK
+502 
-517 TILRKHLE
+517 
-525 MSMDEI
+525 
-531 KKIPQILDDPVLILK
+531 
-546 SRNTGR
+546 
-552 NSSQNTRLV
+552 
-561 VFGTVKAQSGKPVLS
+561 
-576 VLDLR
+576 
-581 PSEGRMLIDD
+581 
-591 MQKVNSAY
+591 
-599 VKGNDP
+599 
-605 VGFVRRSE
+605 
-613 VLYADKKRT
+613 
-622 NQLLRWI
+622 
-629 GFQAPTELLRHGSM
+629 
-643 GSIAYEGNDVK
+643 
-654 IFGKDF
+654 
-660 SEVVH
+660 
-665 EAATAEDYTG
+665 
-675 DATTANSSKGER
+675 
-687 QKYSFGG
+687 
-694 EKARSANIEALREAQ
+694 
-709 EMQARGVDMESIRKA
+709 
-724 TGWHEGMDGKWRFEI
+724 
-739 DDSGMTYHRG
+739 
-749 GDAAFRRYHADYAEY
+749 
-764 QELMRKWASGDV
+764 
-776 TAEEEARLQ
+776 
-785 RLDEIWGRED
+785 ED
-795 GRLRARVESGSARLE
+795 G
-810 DILDHEGL
+810 
-818 FQAYPQLRWTRVEF
+818 TR
-832 SDLPKGTLG
+832 
-841 SYSPSEDLIT
+841 
-851 LSSELRSAPEST
+851 
-863 LVHEIQHAIQ
+863 
-873 NTEGL
+873 
-878 AKGSSWQYWEK
+878 
-889 KLTRG
+889 
-894 DEIQSKGFQDARR
+894 
-907 RLIRFQIDEANEEA
+907 
-921 LTLKD
+921 
-926 RLEKAEAQDDDLAEY
+926 
-941 NRLWEEAERRGLD
+941 
-954 GKINEY
+954 
-960 YELRDNYYM
+960 
-969 QMNRPGNRV
+969 
-978 PSELYYNTAGEIEAR
+978 
-993 DAAARRALTAEQ
+993 
-1005 RREKAPDYGS
+1005 
-1015 ADTVFADGGES
+1015 
-1026 YSIGKTTGN
+1026 YSIGEIIGDDQKDYGIGVHLDSTLLENLTSKERTEMVKERVKELGGEVFTAYDSAGNATDISIAKPEDRFKNRYGKSKPVNKDLTTKYIGN
-1035 KPFVEVEQDIL
+1035 KTKQ
-1046 AGVPEAD
+1046 EAVVLLD
-1053 WAKTVKENLK
+1053 ELITTAKHLNSEA
-1063 QKFPSGI
+1063 
-1070 TVGNNEIHIDKQS
+1070 
-1083 RREMTFSRY
+1083 SRY
-1092 MQRLYNTD
+1092 SHDWLDDDGKNNWDYWTTYVQDKKGTIWEATLNVANTANGE
-1100 PQLRVDKL
+1100 K
-1108 RATNN
+1108 
-1113 ADEILQAT
+1113 IL
-1121 TDWVNEGLNHPRKD
+1121 
-1135 NIRDFARGEVL
+1135 
-1146 LRVGGNDYTAD
+1146 
-1157 VVVGTRENGSMLM
+1157 
-1170 YDILNLQPTSFTEKE
+1170 YDISPIKKVGQSVKSDTSLLSTGQPVKSGTS
-1185 TDAAITVNPSPGV
+1185 TVD
-1198 GRNTASISAESVA
+1198 ASIAERET
-1211 QNAPSVKQKYSLED
+1211 SVKQKYSLED
-1225 DTKELDAGYR
+1225 DTRELDAGYR

-1242 AENEPTGGDEGL
+1242 AENEPTGRDEGL

-1312 RKQMKTVEE
+1312 REQMKTVEE

-1407 LFDAGVVNYPL
+1407 LFEAGVVNYPL